1 MTEIERYEYYESILG
16 SQSYGLQI
24 KTWKNKYA
32 VIYWKASIYKPA
44 QTNFLR
50 GGVRIYPGL
59 RAELADKKS
68 RIVLGSNISIGQN
81 FHVVSYED
89 DLIIGDNVTIS
100 GNVFISNCDHD
111 YRKIGVHILEQ
122 ELIGKKTVISDGCYI
137 GYGAVILAGTV
148 LGKQCIVSAN
158 SVVRGEFPDYCVIVG
173 NPGRI
178 VKQYNQEKHIWERTE
193 SS

>member
-1 MTEIERYEYYESILG
+1 MNIMKVFWGLRAMAYKLKLG
-16 SQSYGLQI
+16 KISMPSYIGKPVFISRPKQI
-24 KTWKNKYA
+24 
-32 VIYWKASIYKPA
+32 
-44 QTNFLR
+44 FCG

-122 ELIGKKTVISDGCYI
+122 ELIGRKTVISDGCYI

-148 LGKQCIVSAN
+148 LGKQCIVGAN

-173 NPGRI
+173 SPGRV